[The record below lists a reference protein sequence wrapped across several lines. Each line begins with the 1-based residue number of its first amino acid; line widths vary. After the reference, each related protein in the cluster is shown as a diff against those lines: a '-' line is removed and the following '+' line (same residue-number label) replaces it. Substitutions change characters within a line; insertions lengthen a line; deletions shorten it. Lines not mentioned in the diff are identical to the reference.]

1 MHHSLHDEHN
11 KLLISKYGLQ
21 MFDSFLRLGI
31 YSCND
36 KIFCEEYEK
45 KKRLRREETMTS
57 KQIEEK

>member
-1 MHHSLHDEHN
+1 
-11 KLLISKYGLQ
+11 